1 MVLQAPSALSSS
13 GLGRRLN
20 VVYGIDDGYAGL
32 LYARGVEAWA
42 GGDGR
47 VAEQLFS
54 HARLCCSSRLHV
66 YRGGWCGGRLR
77 CRGVCG
83 LQIIV
88 VALVGLT
95 VGAFLLLL
103 LGVLHVLI
111 GTHAQ
116 NQRCHEE
123 DGNGRENEVFVGAMV
138 CVGAAAG
145 MGREAGIGKSAR

>member
-1 MVLQAPSALSSS
+1 MPSS
-13 GLGRRLN
+13 GLGRRLG
-20 VVYGIDDGYAGL
+20 VVYGINDGYARL

-42 GGDGR
+42 GGYGR
-47 VAEQLFS
+47 VAEQLLS

-66 YRGGWCGGRLR
+66 YRFGWRGGRLR
-77 CRGVCG
+77 RRGVCG

-111 GTHAQ
+111 RTHAQ
-116 NQRCHEE
+116 NQRCDEE
-123 DGNGRENEVFVGAMV
+123 DGNGRENEVFVGALG
-138 CVGAAAG
+138 CVWGGGRDGARG
-145 MGREAGIGKSAR
+145 GHRQIGS